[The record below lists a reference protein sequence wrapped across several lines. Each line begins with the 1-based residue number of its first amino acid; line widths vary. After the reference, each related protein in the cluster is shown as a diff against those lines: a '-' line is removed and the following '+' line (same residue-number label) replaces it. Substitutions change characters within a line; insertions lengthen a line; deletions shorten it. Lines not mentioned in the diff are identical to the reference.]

1 MTVPVLADV
10 AASRRE
16 LFGTQA
22 HDVGLEAALRWARDR
37 IAARLPGYVVTL
49 NGSLLVQAARDP
61 DLRALVNG
69 AALVTAD
76 GIGVLLAA
84 RITGVPMS
92 GRLAGIDLATALCAG
107 AAAAGHRV
115 FLLGGAPGVAE
126 AAAAALRR
134 QHPTLQIVG
143 THHGFFGPPE
153 EEEVRSQI
161 RQARPDLLLV
171 ALGAPRQERWMQL
184 NSADLGVPVS
194 IGVGGSFDVLAGR
207 VPRAPRWMQR
217 VGLEWLYRTLR
228 EPRRWSVVRTIPPL
242 FWMAIRERWR
252 RRAGDPHS

>member
-1 MTVPVLADV
+1 M
-10 AASRRE
+10 
-16 LFGTQA
+16 FGTQA

-37 IAARLPGYVVTL
+37 IAARLPGYVITL

-61 DLRALVNG
+61 ALRALVNG

-76 GIGVLLAA
+76 GIGVILAA
-84 RITGVPMS
+84 RIMGVPLS
-92 GRLAGIDLATALCAG
+92 GRLAGIDLALALCAS

-126 AAAAALRR
+126 AAAAALRSR
-134 QHPTLQIVG
+134 HPALQIVG
-143 THHGFFGPPE
+143 IHHGFFEPQE
-153 EEEVRSQI
+153 EEAVCTQI

-184 NSADLGVPVS
+184 HSAALDVPVS
-194 IGVGGSFDVLAGR
+194 VGVGGSFDVMAGR

-217 VGLEWLYRTLR
+217 VGLEWLYRLLR
-228 EPRRWSVVRTIPPL
+228 EPRRWNVVRTIPPL
-242 FWMAIRERWR
+242 FWMAIRERR
-252 RRAGDPHS
+252 RRARDPRG